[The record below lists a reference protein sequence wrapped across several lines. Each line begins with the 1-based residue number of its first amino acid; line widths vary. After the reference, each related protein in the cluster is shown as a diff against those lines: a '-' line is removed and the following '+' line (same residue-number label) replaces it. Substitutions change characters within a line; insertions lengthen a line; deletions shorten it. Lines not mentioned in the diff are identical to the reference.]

1 MQYQNIMTKEI
12 LVIDDNLDIRQLIS
26 SILIDQG
33 YIVRE
38 AANFDQAL
46 FEINKK
52 LPDVLIID
60 VKLDKGDYDGIELL
74 KRLKKIDDEVPA
86 IMISGHANVQMAVDS
101 LKLGA
106 FEFIQKPF
114 SSERLLNF
122 LSRAIEYVE
131 LKKEKRSLENKLFHS
146 YDIVG
151 KSQTITKVKSLINK
165 LRNTESRIFIS
176 GPPGSGK
183 ELVARQIHKQSS
195 RSNKPFV
202 VVNGALL
209 DLQKDE
215 FELFGSENVNEIIN
229 FGFFEKAKDGT
240 LLIDEVTEIPLE
252 TQAKILRV
260 LTDQKFRRVDGSK
273 EINVNVRII
282 TTSSKNIREEV
293 DKGNFREDLYHRLNV
308 VPIFLPPLKDRPEDI
323 PDLLNYFS
331 KKIAELNGI
340 NEIKLDTDFDLYYKY
355 QWPGNVRE
363 LRNLVERISI
373 LSVDENP
380 NNINQLV
387 HDSLTHK
394 SMSQNIDSYD
404 NVLSYPLKEAREQ
417 FEKNYLTSQLKKHK
431 GNISKTAEF
440 IGMERSALHRK
451 LKTLGVKGVN

>member
-1 MQYQNIMTKEI
+1 
-12 LVIDDNLDIRQLIS
+12 
-26 SILIDQG
+26 
-33 YIVRE
+33 
-38 AANFDQAL
+38 
-46 FEINKK
+46 
-52 LPDVLIID
+52 
-60 VKLDKGDYDGIELL
+60 
-74 KRLKKIDDEVPA
+74 
-86 IMISGHANVQMAVDS
+86 MISGHANVQMAVDS

-114 SSERLLNF
+114 SSERLLNY
-122 LSRAIEYVE
+122 LNRAIENVD
-131 LKKEKRSLENKLFHS
+131 LKKEKSALESKLFHS
-146 YDIVG
+146 YEIIG
-151 KSQTITKVKSLINK
+151 KSPSIEKVKSLISK
-165 LRNTESRIFIS
+165 LSNTESRIFIS
-176 GPPGSGK
+176 GPAGSGK

-195 RSNKPFV
+195 RSKKPFV

-209 DLQKDE
+209 DPQKYE
-215 FELFGSENVNEIIN
+215 LELFGSENENEIAN
-229 FGFFEKAKDGT
+229 YGFLEKAKDGI

-260 LTDQKFRRVDGSK
+260 LTDQKFRRVNGSK

-282 TTSSKNIREEV
+282 STSSKILREEI

-308 VPIFLPPLKDRPEDI
+308 VPIFLPPLKDRIEDI
-323 PDLLNYFS
+323 PFLLNYFS

-340 NEIKLDTDFDLYYKY
+340 SETKLDTNFNLYYEY
-355 QWPGNVRE
+355 DWPGNVRE

-373 LSVDENP
+373 LSLNEKV

-387 HDSLTHK
+387 QDALTHK
-394 SMSQNIDSYD
+394 EASNNFDSYE
-404 NVLSYPLKEAREQ
+404 NVLSYPLKEAREK
-417 FEKNYLTSQLKKHK
+417 FEKNYLTSQLKKNK

>member
-1 MQYQNIMTKEI
+1 MTKEI

-26 SILIDQG
+26 VILKDRG
-33 YIVRE
+33 LKVRE
-38 AANFDQAL
+38 AANFDQAIL
-46 FEINKK
+46 EINKK
-52 LPDVLIID
+52 LPDVAIID
-60 VKLDKGDYDGIELL
+60 VKLDKGDNDGIDLL
-74 KRLKKIDDEVPA
+74 VYLKKIDDDIPV

-122 LSRAIEYVE
+122 LNRAIENVD
-131 LKKEKRSLENKLFHS
+131 LKKEKNALENKLFHS
-146 YDIVG
+146 YEIIG
-151 KSQTITKVKSLINK
+151 ESQPIEKVKSLISK
-165 LRNTESRIFIS
+165 LRNTESRIFVS
-176 GPPGSGK
+176 GPAGSGK

-195 RSNKPFV
+195 RSKKPFV

-209 DLQKDE
+209 DPQKYE
-215 FELFGSENVNEIIN
+215 LELFGSEKENETTN
-229 FGFFEKAKDGT
+229 YGFFEKAKDGT

-260 LTDQKFRRVDGSK
+260 LIDQKFRRVNGSS

-282 TTSSKNIREEV
+282 STSSKNIREEV

-308 VPIFLPPLKDRPEDI
+308 VPIYLPPLKDRIDDI
-323 PDLLNYFS
+323 PLLLKYFS

-340 NEIKLDTDFDLYYKY
+340 NETKLDSNFDLFYKY
-355 QWPGNVRE
+355 DWPGNVRE

-373 LSVDENP
+373 LSVNENV
-380 NNINQLV
+380 NNINQIV
-387 HDSLTHK
+387 QDALTQK
-394 SMSQNIDSYD
+394 NISKDFDSYE
-404 NVLSYPLKEAREQ
+404 NVLTYPLKEAREK

-440 IGMERSALHRK
+440 VGMERSALHRK
-451 LKTLGVKGVN
+451 LKTLGIKGVN

>member
-1 MQYQNIMTKEI
+1 MTKEI
-12 LVIDDNLDIRQLIS
+12 LVIDDNSDIRLLIS
-26 SILIDQG
+26 EILRDKG
-33 YIVRE
+33 FIVRE

-46 FEINKK
+46 NEINKK
-52 LPDVLIID
+52 LPDVSIID
-60 VKLDKGDYDGIELL
+60 VKLDKGDNDGIELL
-74 KRLKKIDDEVPA
+74 EHIKKIDDDVPV

-114 SSERLLNF
+114 SPERLLNF
-122 LSRAIEYVE
+122 LNRAVENVE
-131 LKKEKRSLENKLFHS
+131 LKKEKRALENKLFHS
-146 YDIVG
+146 YDIIG
-151 KSQTITKVKSLINK
+151 KSQSIEKIKNLIIK
-165 LRNTESRIFIS
+165 LGNTESRIFIS
-176 GPPGSGK
+176 GPAGSGK
-183 ELVARQIHKQSS
+183 ELVARQIHKNSS
-195 RSNKPFV
+195 RAKKPFV

-209 DLQKDE
+209 DPQKYE
-215 FELFGSENVNEIIN
+215 LELFGSENKNETTN
-229 FGFFEKAKDGT
+229 YGFFEKAKDGT

-260 LTDQKFRRVDGSK
+260 LIDQKFRRVNGSE

-282 TTSSKNIREEV
+282 STSSKNIREEV
-293 DKGNFREDLYHRLNV
+293 DQGNFREDLYHRLNV

-331 KKIAELNGI
+331 KKISELNGI
-340 NEIKLDTDFDLYYKY
+340 NETKLDTYFDLFYKY
-355 QWPGNVRE
+355 DCPGNVRE

-373 LSVDENP
+373 LSLNENIS
-380 NNINQLV
+380 NINQLV
-387 HDSLTHK
+387 QDALTHK
-394 SMSQNIDSYD
+394 KVMDENNTYE
-404 NVLSYPLKEAREQ
+404 NVLSYPLKEAREK

>member
-209 DLQKDE
+209 DLQKYE

-394 SMSQNIDSYD
+394 SMSQSIDSYD

>member
-1 MQYQNIMTKEI
+1 MTNEI
-12 LVIDDNLDIRQLIS
+12 LIIDDNLDIRQLIS
-26 SILIDQG
+26 GILNDKG
-33 YIVRE
+33 FVVRK

-46 FEINKK
+46 IEINKK
-52 LPDVLIID
+52 LPDAAVID
-60 VKLDKGDYDGIELL
+60 VKLDKGDNDGIELL
-74 KRLKKIDDEVPA
+74 VHMKKIDKDVPV

-122 LSRAIEYVE
+122 INRALENVE
-131 LKKEKRSLENKLFHS
+131 LKKDKRALESKLFSS
-146 YDIVG
+146 YDIIG
-151 KSQTITKVKSLINK
+151 KSQSIEKVKSLIIK
-165 LRNTESRIFIS
+165 LSNTESRIFIT
-176 GPPGSGK
+176 GPAGSGK
-183 ELVARQIHKQSS
+183 ELVARQIHKQST
-195 RSNKPFV
+195 RSSKPFV

-209 DLQKDE
+209 DPEKYEL
-215 FELFGSENVNEIIN
+215 ELFGSENANETTN
-229 FGFFEKAKDGT
+229 YGFFEKAKDGI

-260 LTDQKFRRVDGSK
+260 LIDQKFRRVNGSK

-282 TTSSKNIREEV
+282 STSNKNIREEV

-308 VPIFLPPLKDRPEDI
+308 VPIFLPALKDRTEDI
-323 PDLLNYFS
+323 PYLLNYFS
-331 KKIAELNGI
+331 RKIAELNGI
-340 NEIKLDTDFDLYYKY
+340 SETKLDTNFDLFYKY
-355 QWPGNVRE
+355 DWPGNVRE

-373 LSVDENP
+373 LSLNEKN

-387 HDSLTHK
+387 QDSL
-394 SMSQNIDSYD
+394 SQKNSYKTSD
-404 NVLSYPLKEAREQ
+404 TYENVLSYPLKEAREK

-451 LKTLGVKGVN
+451 LKTLGIKGVN

>member
-1 MQYQNIMTKEI
+1 MANEI
-12 LVIDDNLDIRQLIS
+12 LVVDDNLDIRQLIS
-26 SILIDQG
+26 GILRDQG
-33 YIVRE
+33 MIVRE

-46 FEINKK
+46 LEIKKK
-52 LPDVLIID
+52 LPDVAVLD
-60 VKLDKGDYDGIELL
+60 VKLDKGDNDGIELL
-74 KRLKKIDDEVPA
+74 THIKKADKDIPV

-122 LSRAIEYVE
+122 INRAIENID
-131 LKKEKRSLENKLFHS
+131 LKKEKRDLESKLFHS
-146 YDIVG
+146 YDIIG
-151 KSQTITKVKSLINK
+151 KGQAIEKIRNLITKLS
-165 LRNTESRIFIS
+165 NTESRIFVS

-183 ELVARQIHKQSS
+183 ELIARQIHKQSS

-209 DLQKDE
+209 DSQKY
-215 FELFGSENVNEIIN
+215 ELERFGSENTNETIN
-229 FGFFEKAKDGT
+229 YWFFEKAQGGT

-260 LTDQKFRRVDGSK
+260 LIDQKFRRVNGLK

-282 TTSSKNIREEV
+282 SISSKNIREEV

-308 VPIFLPPLKDRPEDI
+308 VPIFLPALKDRTEDI
-323 PDLLNYFS
+323 PLLLNYFS

-340 NEIKLDTDFDLYYKY
+340 NETKLDTDFDLYYKY
-355 QWPGNVRE
+355 DWPGNVRE

-373 LSVDENP
+373 LSLNENT

-387 HDSLTHK
+387 QDAL
-394 SMSQNIDSYD
+394 SQKDVSKDYDSYV
-404 NVLSYPLKEAREQ
+404 NVLSYPLKQARER

-451 LKTLGVKGVN
+451 LKTLGIKGFN